1 MIEDSYSDVDEVDE
15 NESNSFPN
23 GNVLVEEH
31 NDQIDDRANVEDDI
45 AEEGAL
51 VDRAVR
57 GDSNQSSDHRGD
69 EHSSTR
75 VCSHTDLSHTGHDGH
90 HEGEYIGST
99 VSEGEEGHSYEL
111 ISTMPT
117 ARSTC
122 NARRDMKLI
131 DDRLHHHAEILIGS
145 TCKQGEEE
153 NQDKHPQ
160 KRQPGSGG
168 RGTAVL
174 EVARRKE
181 TQIRLQVVD
190 VVSLI
195 GTSNLRAVESFL
207 CITALEKHY
216 HNLNST
222 RINVVPQEQIVEG
235 HHTSALGVAM
245 GEKSYN
251 WAKALILPEEVVR
264 AIRTKAYTSALAT
277 E

>member
-1 MIEDSYSDVDEVDE
+1 MSESSYSDVDKVDE
-15 NESNSFPN
+15 NESNSLPN
-23 GNVLVEEH
+23 GDALVEEH
-31 NDQIDDRANVEDDI
+31 NDQVDNRANVEDNI
-45 AEEGAL
+45 TEEGAL
-51 VDRAVR
+51 VDNAVR

-69 EHSSTR
+69 KHSSTR
-75 VCSHTDLSHTGHDGH
+75 VCSHADLSHTGHDGH
-90 HEGEYIGST
+90 HEGEYIRST
-99 VSEGEEGHSYEL
+99 VSESEEGHSYEL
-111 ISTMPT
+111 SATMQT

-122 NARRDMKLI
+122 NARRDMKLV
-131 DDRLHHHAEILIGS
+131 DDRLHHHTEILIGS
-145 TCKQGEEE
+145 TSKQREEE

-174 EVARRKE
+174 KVARRKE
-181 TQIRLQVVD
+181 TQTRLQVVD

-207 CITALEKHY
+207 YITALEKHY
-216 HNLNST
+216 HNLNSA
-222 RINVVPQEQIVEG
+222 RINVIAQDQIVEG
-235 HHTSALGVAM
+235 RHTSALDIAV

-251 WAKALILPEEVVR
+251 WEKTLILPEEVVR